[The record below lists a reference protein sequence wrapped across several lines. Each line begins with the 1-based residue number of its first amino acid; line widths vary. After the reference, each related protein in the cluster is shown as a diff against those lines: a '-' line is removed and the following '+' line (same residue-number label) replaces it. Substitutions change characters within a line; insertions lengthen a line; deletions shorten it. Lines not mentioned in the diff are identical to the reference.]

1 MKDVYELCP
10 DFESGKW
17 LLRFVRKEDAAD
29 LLAVYG
35 DKNALPF
42 FNSDNCH
49 GDNFYYNTKEKM
61 DKAIDFWLYSYEQK
75 YFVRW
80 TVIDKSAGKAVGTI
94 ELFHRP
100 AGADFGDV
108 GLIRLDVGSGY
119 ERAEPLKEILSLII
133 PPAFELFDC
142 DEIISKVQLYAVERT
157 EAFAGYGFT
166 KTDTCLIGGNDG
178 YAYNGY
184 WTLRKK

>member
-1 MKDVYELCP
+1 MKDVYESCP
-10 DFESGKW
+10 EFEGGKW
-17 LLRFVRKEDAAD
+17 LLRFVRKEDADD

-49 GDNFYYNTKEKM
+49 GDNFYYDTKEKM
-61 DKAIDFWLYSYEQK
+61 DKAVDFWLYSYGQK

-80 TVIDKSAGKAVGTI
+80 AVIDKTAGKAVGTI
-94 ELFHRP
+94 EMFRRP
-100 AGADFGDV
+100 AGEDFGDV
-108 GLIRLDVGSGY
+108 GLIRLDVASAY
-119 ERAEPLKEILSLII
+119 EKAGPLREILSLII
-133 PPAFELFDC
+133 PPAFGMFGCE
-142 DEIISKVQLYAVERT
+142 EIISKVPIYAVERA

-166 KTDTCLIGGNDG
+166 KTSTCLIGGNDG